1 MTITLRA
8 GRELSDMQQS
18 MLAHESIGALPVYNM
33 PLCFEITGTVDA
45 PALEAALHHVV
56 RRHPVLNSTYADGR
70 ALPLP
75 QSAPLPP
82 LDTAI
87 ERCADGA
94 VPASLSRLWERP
106 MDLGT
111 HAPVRAGFVST
122 SPDHH
127 YFGLCVHHVAGD
139 SWSLALLLE
148 ELGSAYG
155 ALRHGDEPAARP
167 PAPDFFDHAA
177 EEQTRNWDT
186 TWWRARLD
194 GVRPQPHPRT
204 DPPPPAER
212 GTLVET
218 GLELDASATRG
229 VRELAR
235 TARVSPTAVLLTAVS
250 LAVADAGAADAG
262 GTEHTSTV
270 GLPAVLRDAY
280 ALQATMGPL
289 LTTLPVRT
297 AWRERATSTELVQ
310 AHADAISG
318 ALAHKDVPYSRVLKA
333 AGVRRR
339 PGTAPLFLH
348 VVNADNE
355 TPRLRLSGVRTVLRP
370 ITPKWAIFPAQWE
383 FSWKAVGNIRGVLQV
398 SADVFTAEQAQDCV
412 GRFRSSLTRLLMSDT
427 KGFS

>member
-1 MTITLRA
+1 
-8 GRELSDMQQS
+8 MQQS
-18 MLAHESIGALPVYNM
+18 MLAHESIEALPVYNM
-33 PLCFEITGTVDA
+33 PLCFEILGAVDA
-45 PALEAALHHVV
+45 VALETALHHVV
-56 RRHPVLNSTYADGR
+56 RRHPVLSSTYADGR
-70 ALPLP
+70 AFPLP
-75 QSAPLPP
+75 ASALLSP

-87 ERCADGA
+87 ERCPDGVA
-94 VPASLSRLWERP
+94 PTSLSRLWEQP
-106 MDLGT
+106 MDLRT
-111 HAPVRAGFVST
+111 RAPVRAKLVSV
-122 SPDHH
+122 SPERH

-155 ALRHGDEPAARP
+155 ALRCGTEPEARP

-177 EEQTRNWDT
+177 EEQGRSWDP
-186 TWWRARLD
+186 TWWRAQLA

-204 DPPPPAER
+204 DPPPPTER

-218 GLELDASATRG
+218 PLELDSAATRG
-229 VRELAR
+229 VRELSRA
-235 TARVSPTAVLLTAVS
+235 ARVSPTAVLLTAVS
-250 LAVADAGAADAG
+250 LAVADTGG
-262 GTEHTSTV
+262 GTERSSTV
-270 GLPAVLRDAY
+270 GLPAVLRDTY

-297 AWRERATSTELVQ
+297 AWQDGATSTELVQ
-310 AHADAISG
+310 AHAEAISG

-355 TPRLRLSGVRTVLRP
+355 APRLRLAGVRTILRP
-370 ITPKWAIFPAQWE
+370 VTPKWAIFPAQWE

-398 SADVFTAEQAQDCV
+398 SADAFTAEQAADCV
-412 GRFRSSLTRLLMSDT
+412 GRFRSSLTRLLRSET